1 MAKKGKGREVNEQK
15 VVGIDL
21 GGTSMFAAVVDD
33 REGQILGQAKRKT
46 HAELG
51 AIVVVERIVQTVHK
65 AIKNAELAKSDIL
78 GVGIG
83 IPGPLHPDTGIVV
96 NCPNM
101 GPTWNDFALA
111 DTLSALLALPVTID
125 NDVNVGAV
133 GEHTYGAG
141 RNTQDMLAI
150 FVGTGI
156 GGGLIIDGQLHGGA
170 RDSAGEIGH
179 MVLLPDGPMCGCG
192 CRGHAEALASRT
204 AIERDI
210 RTALAEGKES
220 LVLGLMKDGE
230 QGIMSAGIIGQAYDS
245 GDEVTRVA
253 VAGAQYY
260 LGLLLAN
267 CVNLLDPEAIIVG
280 GGVLERMGDA
290 YLEPARQ
297 VAVQHYVNKSD
308 LDRVRIVRAELGDYS
323 GAMGAAVLARR
334 RLG

>member
-1 MAKKGKGREVNEQK
+1 MNEQK

-111 DTLSALLALPVTID
+111 DTLSALLALPGD
-125 NDVNVGAV
+125 HRQRRERGALWV
-133 GEHTYGAG
+133 STPTALGVIRRICWPSLSA
-141 RNTQDMLAI
+141 RAL
-150 FVGTGI
+150 V
-156 GGGLIIDGQLHGGA
+156 GGLIIDGQLHGGA

-179 MVLLPDGPMCGCG
+179 MVLLPDGPDV
-192 CRGHAEALASRT
+192 RLWLPRSR
-204 AIERDI
+204 
-210 RTALAEGKES
+210 
-220 LVLGLMKDGE
+220 
-230 QGIMSAGIIGQAYDS
+230 
-245 GDEVTRVA
+245 
-253 VAGAQYY
+253 
-260 LGLLLAN
+260 
-267 CVNLLDPEAIIVG
+267 
-280 GGVLERMGDA
+280 
-290 YLEPARQ
+290 
-297 VAVQHYVNKSD
+297 
-308 LDRVRIVRAELGDYS
+308 
-323 GAMGAAVLARR
+323 
-334 RLG
+334 